1 MSTNFTDKELGDSIY
16 LNRMMRNRK
25 LEKLSE
31 KSKPKIVIQFYFQG
45 EEYVDLFEDNDY
57 HEGSSCFSLFF
68 SFLIIGFLLNA
79 AIVFIYNMF
88 LVI

>member
-31 KSKPKIVIQFYFQG
+31 KSKPKIVIQFYF
-45 EEYVDLFEDNDY
+45 
-57 HEGSSCFSLFF
+57 
-68 SFLIIGFLLNA
+68 
-79 AIVFIYNMF
+79 
-88 LVI
+88 